1 MRQRVWHRLCV
12 LLQRNGD
19 RDGWFDGCE
28 VRRMGK
34 FFTVCFSAAVG
45 VHVLAPGE
53 VQVAVPTDAV
63 AAAADAGEAETAAV
77 PLEYALEAMAPA
89 LAQPV
94 SDQHNCLAQA
104 VYFEARGEPLEG
116 HLAVAQ
122 VVINRVRDARYPS
135 TVCQVVFQNEQ
146 WRHRCQFSFACDG
159 RSDSPSDRRAWRTA
173 QLVSAMAVTGH
184 WEDLTDEATHYHATY
199 VDPHWRYHLMQTV
212 QYGQHVFYREA
223 GS

>member
-1 MRQRVWHRLCV
+1 MRQRIWHRLCV
-12 LLQRNGD
+12 LFQRNGD

-28 VRRMGK
+28 VGRMGK
-34 FFTVCFSAAVG
+34 FFTVCFGAAVG
-45 VHVLAPGE
+45 AHVLAPGE
-53 VQVAVPTDAV
+53 VQVAVPPV
-63 AAAADAGEAETAAV
+63 AAIAADEAEAAPV
-77 PLEYALEAMAPA
+77 SLEYALESMAPA

-116 HLAVAQ
+116 QLAVAQ

-173 QLVSAMAVTGH
+173 QLVSAMAVTGD
-184 WEDLTDEATHYHATY
+184 WQDLTDEATHYHATY
-199 VDPHWRYHLMQTV
+199 VDPDWRYHLMQTV

>member
-1 MRQRVWHRLCV
+1 MRQRVWPKIGIWHRLCV
-12 LLQRNGD
+12 LFQRNGG

-63 AAAADAGEAETAAV
+63 AAADVGEAETAAV

-116 HLAVAQ
+116 QLAVAQ

-146 WRHRCQFSFACDG
+146 
-159 RSDSPSDRRAWRTA
+159 
-173 QLVSAMAVTGH
+173 
-184 WEDLTDEATHYHATY
+184 
-199 VDPHWRYHLMQTV
+199 
-212 QYGQHVFYREA
+212 
-223 GS
+223 